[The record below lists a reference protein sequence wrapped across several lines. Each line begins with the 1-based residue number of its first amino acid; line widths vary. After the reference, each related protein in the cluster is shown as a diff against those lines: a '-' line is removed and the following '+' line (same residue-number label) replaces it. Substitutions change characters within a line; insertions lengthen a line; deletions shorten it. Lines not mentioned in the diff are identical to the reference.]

1 MSTSVVCPPM
11 VVTLLVSWLEE
22 PIRCVRPVASDKTA
36 RSPVPTLIGRLPA
49 TLLSCKLSFQLIWSI
64 YTSFDLYI
72 DTSKSRHTNEAN
84 SLYLAIFK
92 QHWGKKDVSIQLI
105 FHFTANL
112 IQLGRLNEF
121 NQFAVRLLAEDMLK
135 NCCLNFVRKPCF
147 PKIYFFLFFLF
158 NPSIFK
164 CL

>member
-1 MSTSVVCPPM
+1 MKTLSRIVHFLEKLVNLMNLVKNMVFTSQRFNKISMS
-11 VVTLLVSWLEE
+11 LKWN
-22 PIRCVRPVASDKTA
+22 
-36 RSPVPTLIGRLPA
+36 SPQC

-64 YTSFDLYI
+64 YTSFDLY
-72 DTSKSRHTNEAN
+72 RHSIYLRSSYEAN
-84 SLYLAIFK
+84 NLYLAIFK

-105 FHFTANL
+105 FQFTANL

-135 NCCLNFVRKPCF
+135 NCCLYFVRRPCF

>member
-1 MSTSVVCPPM
+1 MPQIV
-11 VVTLLVSWLEE
+11 
-22 PIRCVRPVASDKTA
+22 PIRCRFLQPLKPLSSNLHPPPFLT
-36 RSPVPTLIGRLPA
+36 TTTT
-49 TLLSCKLSFQLIWSI
+49 TLLSCKLWFQLIWSI
-64 YTSFDLYI
+64 YTSFDLYRDSI
-72 DTSKSRHTNEAN
+72 YLRSSYEAN
-84 SLYLAIFK
+84 NLYLAIFK

-105 FHFTANL
+105 FQFTANL

-135 NCCLNFVRKPCF
+135 NCCLYFVRRPCF